1 MQASQYLGRA
11 VTSLTD
17 FESMPSGAISNPAG
31 SINTPRN
38 LTRTLVDTA
47 MSRFAKTET
56 RAAFVTDGG
65 TPAQQQRSESCT
77 EAANSLIEQTHTEIE
92 LRKAALH
99 ACVFDLGTIKIIEDE
114 EGPRVE
120 HRFSW
125 ETMFDPIDG
134 RRGKT
139 IRVERFTADKDA
151 LIAEFA
157 AEPDTDEGEPEE
169 SPGSRADRLQLI
181 DDIRDSSSAG
191 LTTADHTMSNQ
202 HCVGYELWRLPVG
215 RTNGR
220 HVIVTDKATLLDEV
234 WTEKT
239 VNCVDFGWSADPISP
254 YPVSIAAINSANQ
267 FELDGVGTRISQ
279 ILRLMAVPRYIEQ
292 GVAGETTA
300 TQIRGGSD
308 AVGDLVQVPPG
319 KTLTTVGAGNMVGGE
334 LFQHEDRVW
343 QRGFQMT
350 GINESASTGT
360 RPAGLNSAPAQREW
374 NEINQDRLSLVALD
388 YQQAHV
394 EAAERLLSAVAKIP
408 EYEITVKS
416 ANGRWLKRMKAA
428 DLELDRA
435 DYVIQRFPISALPT
449 TPTGKLA
456 AAADLLQMGAIDKD
470 DFKEMVQLPDLKS
483 KLDIALASR
492 RAVESIVA
500 KMMREHQFI
509 APSDRFDLNYALKY
523 STTKWL
529 EGLADDMPEDDLA
542 LLDDWINNVISLQK
556 KAAPP
561 APAAPT
567 AGTSIAP
574 IAPQPLAAPVG
585 NQALAGSMP
594 GAA

>member
-1 MQASQYLGRA
+1 MASIR
-11 VTSLTD
+11 
-17 FESMPSGAISNPAG
+17 
-31 SINTPRN
+31 TPRN

-65 TPAQQQRSESCT
+65 TPAQQQRSETCT
-77 EAANSLIEQTHTEIE
+77 EAANALIEQTHTEIE

-99 ACVFDLGTIKIIEDE
+99 ASVFDLGTIKIIEADD
-114 EGPRVE
+114 GPRTE
-120 HRFSW
+120 HVPAW

-139 IRVERFTADKDA
+139 IRVQRFTADKDA
-151 LIAEFA
+151 LIAAFA
-157 AEPDTDEGEPEE
+157 APPDLAEGEEE
-169 SPGSRADRLQLI
+169 STEARIDREQLI

-220 HVIVTDKATLLDEV
+220 HVLVTDKATLLDEV

-254 YPVSIAAINSANQ
+254 YPVSIAAINSSNQ
-267 FELDGVGTRISQ
+267 FEIDGVGTRISQ
-279 ILRLMAVPRYIEQ
+279 ILRQCAVPRYLEQ
-292 GVAGETTA
+292 GVAGDTTT

-308 AVGDLVQVPPG
+308 AIGDLIQVPPG
-319 KTLTTVGAGNMVGGE
+319 KTLTEVSAGNKVGSE
-334 LFQHEDRVW
+334 LFQHEDRLW

-394 EAAERLLSAVAKIP
+394 EAAERLLSSVAKIP
-408 EYEITVKS
+408 AYEITVKS
-416 ANGRWLKRMKAA
+416 ANGRWLKRMKAS
-428 DLELDRA
+428 DLELDKA

-470 DFKEMVQLPDLKS
+470 DFKEIVQLPDLKS

-500 KMMREHQFI
+500 KMMKEHRFI

-542 LLDDWINNVISLQK
+542 MLDNWINNVISLQK
-556 KAAPP
+556 KAAAQM
-561 APAAPT
+561 APAAAPNT
-567 AGTSIAP
+567 AGTSLAP
-574 IAPQPLAAPVG
+574 IAPAPLAAPVG
-585 NQALAGSMP
+585 AQTIAGQMP